1 MCPMSADVAYLL
13 SKEDIK
19 RLVGI
24 KGGGVAYDEIE
35 VEGDLYARR
44 KIVLIINIWY
54 FAVQKRT
61 CRALTNS

>member
-1 MCPMSADVAYLL
+1 MCPMSADGAYLL

-35 VEGDLYARR
+35 V
-44 KIVLIINIWY
+44 
-54 FAVQKRT
+54 
-61 CRALTNS
+61 